1 MAITGWSLTDY
12 LNRLTT
18 TLWNGSD
25 DLFANA
31 WGFRPQDTGQ
41 GDLLAIGDATVDDQ
55 FRLRVNNANTLSQDV
70 NNGSVVSATTGVEA
84 PNETWFSV
92 QGVKQVSST
101 TIQVWLDGANN
112 DSSGLASGALDVDEV
127 TVGRSLLGNSFD
139 SAWGLA
145 EVSFWDVNG
154 FTNTQLGNLA
164 TQLAGGA
171 NPLALNTQGGQPW
184 GGTLMAYWR
193 LQDNADLNDLSGA
206 GEHLSTV
213 GTLSTFGTHPPVDPV
228 PGAGATRTN
237 LSLLG
242 VG

>member
-41 GDLLAIGDATVDDQ
+41 GDLLGIGDATVSDE
-55 FRLRVNNANTLSQDV
+55 FRLRANNNNAICQDV
-70 NNGSVVSATTGVEA
+70 NNGSVVSTTTGVEP

-92 QGVKQVSST
+92 QGVKRASANEVQ
-101 TIQVWLDGANN
+101 IWLDGANN
-112 DSSGLASGALDVDEV
+112 DSSGLASGAISVDEV
-127 TVGRSLLGNSFD
+127 RVGQSLLGQPFGST
-139 SAWGLA
+139 WGLA
-145 EVSFWDVNG
+145 EVSFWDTTG
-154 FTNTQLGNLA
+154 FTNTELGNLA
-164 TQLAGGA
+164 TALAGGS
-171 NPLALNTQGGQPW
+171 NPLALNSQGAQPW
-184 GGTLMAYWR
+184 GGMLVAYWR
-193 LQDNADLNDLSGA
+193 LQDNTDINDLSGN
-206 GEHLSTV
+206 GHHLSTI
-213 GTLSTFGTHPPVDPV
+213 GTLSTFGTHPPVDPA